1 LWPINETGVGT
12 PLILR
17 HQFKDL
23 ENHKN
28 APKDVT
34 SLEWN
39 VSNSCMCMLEKYLL
53 LINQELSLYRKISK
67 QYFDVLTMQ

>member
-1 LWPINETGVGT
+1 MTETGVGT
-12 PLILR
+12 PLVLR

-28 APKDVT
+28 APRDVT

-39 VSNSCMCMLEKYLL
+39 VSA
-53 LINQELSLYRKISK
+53 Q
-67 QYFDVLTMQ
+67 